1 LVYSAFVAILGVG
14 CDGVCPP
21 CTKLE
26 SEVLSAVVS
35 GDTLVLAEYLEG
47 SSTYD
52 FHCREH
58 VDALREGERLS
69 RMVQY
74 TKHTPILR
82 TYLRYPIPTD
92 TKNAMLWGIS
102 GHATSEGMNAIKML
116 LAHDAHLD
124 HPDHRCHLLEMVD
137 TFMKFDSLGYDFN
150 WVSDRTGNNILMD
163 YCSCSED
170 FQRDDLGKVLR
181 YFVSLGVRT
190 DIKNHDGE
198 TAYDIANRSGV
209 IEVLREAEK
218 ERP

>member
-82 TYLRYPIPTD
+82 TYLRYQERH
-92 TKNAMLWGIS
+92 AV
-102 GHATSEGMNAIKML
+102 GHQRSCDIRRNERDK
-116 LAHDAHLD
+116 DAAG
-124 HPDHRCHLLEMVD
+124 P
-137 TFMKFDSLGYDFN
+137 
-150 WVSDRTGNNILMD
+150 
-163 YCSCSED
+163 
-170 FQRDDLGKVLR
+170 
-181 YFVSLGVRT
+181 
-190 DIKNHDGE
+190 
-198 TAYDIANRSGV
+198 
-209 IEVLREAEK
+209 
-218 ERP
+218 